1 MCFISGMARI
11 FTAASGLV
19 KLMGGGSWADTNL
32 PEVFQMTVV
41 RTEALKER
49 LRESSSF
56 QARL

>member
-1 MCFISGMARI
+1 MARI